1 VLNPDGDVRLD
12 DLMLFT
18 LFSGVVAFTLIFVW
32 LVMHRQRL
40 AALQDAQLGAGL
52 DAAIAARRAETVA

>member
-1 VLNPDGDVRLD
+1 
-12 DLMLFT
+12 MLFT

-40 AALQDAQLGAGL
+40 TALSDLERVVGL
-52 DAAIAARRAETVA
+52 DAAISARRAESASGVRSS